1 VNNVKEKTIYKDAWI
16 TLIVLSSLALIAM
29 YGETMLIPAIPILV
43 KDFKIPYN
51 TSSWIL
57 TAYLIAGAV
66 MTPIIG
72 KLSDIYGKK
81 KILMLV
87 MVIYSIGTFSGGIS
101 ANIFMMIVSRI
112 IQGIGLAMFPV
123 AFAIIREKF
132 PEEKLAIG
140 QGIFTAVFAGGAV
153 VGLGLGATIIEY
165 FSWHMTFL
173 SIVPLMIILLIVVLR
188 LIHIKSEKLVS
199 KIDNSIDIKGTLTL
213 IVLVSS
219 FLVAL
224 TLLPNSISQSQYKNS
239 NLIIISALFAL
250 SVALLPLFIS
260 IQKKAKSPLIDLQLL
275 KDIILLPTNILI
287 MTIGISMFIIYQSL
301 PIMIQSPLPLG
312 FGGGPVA
319 AASVQLPFMIVSF
332 IISVLSGFLISKIG
346 NIKPT
351 VVGSIISAI
360 GFFLLFLYHSTEY
373 VIAVELSVIA
383 IGLSFAEIGAFNI
396 SLVSAPLHLSG
407 TALGITMLLFLI
419 GMSVGPTI
427 SGIYMESFKST
438 VNGMYGSFPSS
449 FAYDMIFL
457 TSLIVSIFS
466 IIITLIVT
474 RKLMHKI
481 SRKTTS

>member
-1 VNNVKEKTIYKDAWI
+1 VNNVEEKTIYKDAWV
-16 TLIVLSSLALIAM
+16 TLIILSSLALIAM

-66 MTPIIG
+66 MTPIVG
-72 KLSDIYGKK
+72 RLSDIYGKK

-87 MVIYSIGTFSGGIS
+87 MAIYSIGTFLGGIS
-101 ANIFMMIVSRI
+101 GNIFMMVISRVV
-112 IQGIGLAMFPV
+112 QGIGLAMFPV

-153 VGLGLGATIIEY
+153 IGLGLGATIIEY

-173 SIVPLMIILLIVVLR
+173 SIVPLMIILLIVVSR
-188 LIHIKSEKLVS
+188 LIQIKSEKLVS
-199 KIDNSIDIKGTLTL
+199 KIENSVDINGTLTL

-224 TLLPNSISQSQYKNS
+224 TLLPNSISQPESK
-239 NLIIISALFAL
+239 NLIIIFALFAL

-275 KDIILLPTNILI
+275 KDTILLPTNILI

-301 PIMIQSPLPLG
+301 PIMIQSPSPLG

-319 AASVQLPFMIVSF
+319 AAGVQLPFMIVSF

-351 VVGSIISAI
+351 VIGTIISAV
-360 GFFLLFLYHSTEY
+360 GFFLLFIYHSTES
-373 VIAVELSVIA
+373 VISVELSVIA

-419 GMSVGPTI
+419 GMSVGPAI

-438 VNGMYGSFPSS
+438 VKGIEGSFPSS
-449 FAYDMIFL
+449 FAYNMIFL
-457 TSLIVSIFS
+457 TALIISIFS
-466 IIITLIVT
+466 MALTLVVI
-474 RKLMHKI
+474 RKLMHNI
-481 SRKTTS
+481 SRNTTS